1 MVGTPIPTKFQISN
15 FPLMYLAR
23 IVGNA
28 TSTIKHKSLEGC
40 RLLLCE
46 NIDENKKG
54 TNSFYLAADWTGANI
69 GQEVFVTTDGEAAHK
84 YHGDDSS
91 PIRNFI
97 LGIIDEAEVSK
108 S

>member
-1 MVGTPIPTKFQISN
+1 
-15 FPLMYLAR
+15 MYLAR

-46 NIDENKKG
+46 NIDENKNG
-54 TNSFYLAADWTGANI
+54 VGSFYLAADWTGANI
-69 GQEVFVTTDGEAAHK
+69 GQEVFVTTDGDAAQK
-84 YHGDDSS
+84 YHGDSSS
-91 PIRNFI
+91 PIRNVV
-97 LGIIDEAEVSK
+97 LGIIDEMKVSL